1 MVSPAKAG
9 LYVLQVVP
17 DLRAFYGAKMAYV
30 SSHREPHE
38 SFPQPEDPSVKVWR
52 YLDLPR
58 FIWMLSTGALAFTRV
73 DTLEDPFEGSIPSPV
88 YEQWKAKSSE
98 VISRASSG
106 LRRQAF
112 VSCWHA
118 NNVESEAMWRL
129 YCGSHDGIA
138 LQTTYEKLDASL
150 PDGVFLGLV
159 QYLDYECHA
168 EPPTDTLSLL
178 MCKRQA
184 FEHEHEVRALIW
196 PSASPPGLL
205 PEEFR
210 PDETV
215 INVPWSAD
223 RFLEHIYVS
232 PYAEE
237 WYRDVVGA
245 VIKNFAPALADRLT
259 WSHMRGV
266 PVY

>member
-1 MVSPAKAG
+1 MPYVSP
-9 LYVLQVVP
+9 
-17 DLRAFYGAKMAYV
+17 
-30 SSHREPHE
+30 HREPHE
-38 SFPQPEDPSVKVWR
+38 SFPQPEDPAVKVWR

-58 FIWMLSTGALAFTRV
+58 LIWMLSTGALAFTRI
-73 DTLEDPFEGSIPSPV
+73 DTLEDPFEGSVPAPV
-88 YEQWKAKSSE
+88 YEQWKEKNSE
-98 VISRASSG
+98 LVTRARAG

-150 PDGVFLGLV
+150 QKGVFLGLV
-159 QYLDYECHA
+159 NYRDYEC
-168 EPPTDTLSLL
+168 DTEAPGDALALL
-178 MCKRQA
+178 MRKRQA

-196 PSASPPGLL
+196 PAVTPPGLL
-205 PEEFR
+205 PKDLR

-215 INVPWSAD
+215 INVPWDAD

-237 WYRDVVGA
+237 WYRDVVAA
-245 VIKNFAPALADRLT
+245 VIKNFAPALDNRLT